1 MGSPARTAIF
11 PRTGRGEPGGEK
23 THRSDLYGT
32 AFVNPR
38 SGRIL
43 ASLLFTSAYRVR
55 VSAGMGLPSET
66 NIEPDRRL
74 SFCLQLSPATYG
86 SVNSNRAHPPPPGHL
101 SGICHFSKKMLQ
113 MPHGGGGQHIYTN
126 QHGGALRRGQNARPM
141 GQDKNFI

>member
-11 PRTGRGEPGGEK
+11 PHAGRGEPGGEER
-23 THRSDLYGT
+23 HRSDLYGT
-32 AFVNPR
+32 AFANLR

-101 SGICHFSKKMLQ
+101 SGICHFSKKNVANA
-113 MPHGGGGQHIYTN
+113 PWW
-126 QHGGALRRGQNARPM
+126 GGAAYSYKSTRWGLKKRAKCPTHGTR
-141 GQDKNFI
+141 